1 MVPYR
6 YWDVECF
13 ISNIFLYTQNKHTQI
28 IVFERVFNYA
38 TIDVLFLFIAPGDQK
53 LFVVEF

>member
-1 MVPYR
+1 MVAYR
-6 YWDVECF
+6 YWEVEWF
-13 ISNIFLYTQNKHTQI
+13 ISNIFLHTQNKHSQT

>member
-1 MVPYR
+1 MVSYR
-6 YWDVECF
+6 YWDMECF
-13 ISNIFLYTQNKHTQI
+13 ISNIILYTQNKHSQM
-28 IVFERVFNYA
+28 IVFNRPLNYA